1 MGWYT
6 RQRAP
11 IRDALHELVR
21 VVVVLLATLV
31 ACAAK
36 HLLVLLFA
44 HALATLLD
52 KRTHKAYEP
61 IGTMQK
67 KENPLPLLLPSG
79 IVQLAGQRV
88 LVPLIGVRVLF
99 PELHGSSQPIHQAG

>member
-1 MGWYT
+1 M
-6 RQRAP
+6 
-11 IRDALHELVR
+11 RDALYELVR

-31 ACAAK
+31 ACATK

-61 IGTMQK
+61 IGTMEK

-99 PELHGSSQPIHQAG
+99 PEPQGTSVPT